1 MIKKT
6 LIALAALCLW
16 SASASADESI
26 SLKIGYANLNPS
38 GSFAASNVVSN
49 TRLGVDSILAMQN
62 NAGVTLEGAVQFGD
76 HRISLNILP
85 ISVGGSKAITAPI
98 TFAGKTYAAG
108 STINSAFKSTIY
120 DLGYTYFFINMD
132 DLPSRLQLGVEVTL
146 KVNQIKATIA
156 NGTAGSSTIN
166 TTLPIPTIGLRG
178 RVALADFVGL
188 VGRIGYASVG
198 KLGSYLDVDSQV
210 EFSLLPLVGGYA
222 GYHYIQLKTNTS
234 NAYSNIRFAGPYIGV
249 MARF

>member
-6 LIALAALCLW
+6 VITIAALCFW
-16 SASASADESI
+16 SVSATADESI

-38 GSFAASNVVSN
+38 GSFASNNVASN
-49 TRLGVDSILAMQN
+49 TRLGVDSVLAMQN
-62 NAGVTLEGAVQFGD
+62 NSGVTLEGAVQFGD

-85 ISVGGSKAITAPI
+85 VSVGGSRNITAPI
-98 TFAGKTYAAG
+98 TFSGKTYAAG
-108 STINSAFKSTIY
+108 STINSSFKSTIY
-120 DLGYTYFFINMD
+120 DFGYTYFFINMD

-146 KVNQIKATIA
+146 KINQIKASIS
-156 NGTAGSSTIN
+156 NGAAGSSTIN
-166 TTLPIPTIGLRG
+166 TTAPIPTIGLRG

-188 VGRIGYASVG
+188 VGRIGYLSVG
-198 KLGSYLDVDSQV
+198 KIGSYLDVDSQV

-234 NAYSNIRFAGPYIGV
+234 NSYSDIRFSGPYIGM